1 MLLFCYF
8 SCSHQNQGSDLQQGG
23 EVVHELLFYYIY
35 FFKGKKNESLE
46 AKSEV
51 LSSLEYYF
59 YISYFILFGGV
70 KKFKSSVKSNK
81 KIDK

>member
-23 EVVHELLFYYIY
+23 EVVHELLFYYIIFLKGRKMKVLRLKVKY
-35 FFKGKKNESLE
+35 YPPSNIIFIFHFF
-46 AKSEV
+46 V
-51 LSSLEYYF
+51 
-59 YISYFILFGGV
+59 FGGV